1 MNLNIEANLMVP
13 QEILLTLRES
23 KDEFIKE
30 LKITAA
36 VKYYKEKRLSI
47 GQCAVLAE
55 MSEERFI
62 KYLGE
67 YGISIFNFE
76 DEKELL
82 EDIQNA

>member
-1 MNLNIEANLMVP
+1 MNVEANIMFP

-30 LKITAA
+30 LKVTAA
-36 VKYYKEKRLSI
+36 VKYYKDKRLSI

-55 MSEERFI
+55 MSEEKFI

-67 YGISIFNFE
+67 QGISIFNFE
-76 DEKELL
+76 NEEELL
-82 EDIQNA
+82 EDIKNA

>member
-1 MNLNIEANLMVP
+1 MNIQANIVVP

-36 VKYYKEKRLSI
+36 TKYYKEKKLSI
-47 GQCAVLAE
+47 GQCSVLAE
-55 MSEERFI
+55 MSEEKFI
-62 KYLGE
+62 KHLGE
-67 YGISIFNFE
+67 QGISIFNFE
-76 DEKELL
+76 DEEELL